1 MKKRI
6 LAGILGLGLII
17 GLASCSNNGISIID
31 NNSTS
36 GYVPVV
42 SGTSTD
48 EAQISA
54 STETS
59 QLVADYKKTTA
70 EITTTSNT
78 VANSIEDTVE
88 EVYESVVSITAKSFN
103 ATSSGSG
110 VLFSY
115 DDDLGLSYIV
125 TCFHVIEGASTFSVT
140 ISDYNDDVLNVDAG
154 TYDAKL
160 VGGYED
166 NDLAILSIEKTGLT
180 YSKIFDNSD
189 KLRLGS
195 DAICIGNPLGTLPGS
210 VSKGVI
216 SYVNREISMSSYNSI
231 TVIQTDVAINS
242 GNSGGGLFNSSGAL
256 IGIVNAKVNDKYLSS
271 SVEGLGFAIPSNSVK
286 SAVKSILSTAEYD
299 VNNKVWKTGYVEG
312 DFEFGFTI
320 SNGTTT
326 SGLGFIRVLYVSKV
340 ESSTST
346 YSGTNLKT
354 NKVISSI
361 AVDYKDEAKTD
372 QIYTVPDSL
381 NSDSNVQATKFLYNA
396 GLSLGDT
403 ITFTYADNSTVSFDI
418 IQYRYTI

>member
-1 MKKRI
+1 MTS
-6 LAGILGLGLII
+6 AFEYHT
-17 GLASCSNNGISIID
+17 GIS
-31 NNSTS
+31 
-36 GYVPVV
+36 
-42 SGTSTD
+42 
-48 EAQISA
+48 
-54 STETS
+54 
-59 QLVADYKKTTA
+59 
-70 EITTTSNT
+70 
-78 VANSIEDTVE
+78 
-88 EVYESVVSITAKSFN
+88 
-103 ATSSGSG
+103 
-110 VLFSY
+110 
-115 DDDLGLSYIV
+115 
-125 TCFHVIEGASTFSVT
+125 
-140 ISDYNDDVLNVDAG
+140 
-154 TYDAKL
+154 
-160 VGGYED
+160 
-166 NDLAILSIEKTGLT
+166 GLT

-195 DAICIGNPLGTLPGS
+195 DAICIGNSLGTLPGS
-210 VSKGVI
+210 VSKGVV
-216 SYVNREISMSSYNSI
+216 SYVNRELSMSSYNSI

-286 SAVKSILSTAEYD
+286 SAVTSILSTAEYD
-299 VNNKVWKTGYVEG
+299 VNNKEWKTGYVEG

-320 SNGTTT
+320 SIGTTT
-326 SGLGFIRVLYVSKV
+326 TGSGFMRQYTYVLYVSQV
-340 ESSTST
+340 ANSSTT

-354 NKVISSI
+354 NTVISSI

-372 QIYTVPDSL
+372 QTYTVPDSL